1 MGRVYL
7 CLGKNAEVPYYF
19 ERARVHV
26 WNIEELCYFIRE
38 NVWLLEPAL
47 FGKELT
53 AWVDVQCGLPELAG
67 MLADAARKET
77 GVMEFVRTLFGYTGY
92 CSAEEAEQVEKV
104 LKLNAGSSALEKM
117 KARGDFFLEGRRYVL
132 ALYEYGELLKSFQGT
147 DPAFLGKVYHNQGVA
162 AAQLF
167 WFEQA
172 AASFEQAWKLTR
184 KPAYARQ
191 YLAAKR
197 LAQPEQE
204 YVAFL
209 AECPDLYE
217 ASLALEERMQQ
228 CEEEW
233 QQSEGAK
240 FISHATEAMQDGAAH
255 ICRQMLTERFGP
267 LKEQYKGFVAR

>member
-1 MGRVYL
+1 MKKYANY
-7 CLGKNAEVPYYF
+7 C
-19 ERARVHV
+19 RA
-26 WNIEELCYFIRE
+26 
-38 NVWLLEPAL
+38 
-47 FGKELT
+47 
-53 AWVDVQCGLPELAG
+53 LAN
-67 MLADAARKET
+67 LH
-77 GVMEFVRTLFGYTGY
+77 
-92 CSAEEAEQVEKV
+92 
-104 LKLNAGSSALEKM
+104 
-117 KARGDFFLEGRRYVL
+117 EG
-132 ALYEYGELLKSFQGT
+132 
-147 DPAFLGKVYHNQGVA
+147 
-162 AAQLF
+162 AQLEAPYTVV
-167 WFEQA
+167 EQA
-172 AASFEQAWKLTR
+172 GIVGLFESCFEQAWKLTH